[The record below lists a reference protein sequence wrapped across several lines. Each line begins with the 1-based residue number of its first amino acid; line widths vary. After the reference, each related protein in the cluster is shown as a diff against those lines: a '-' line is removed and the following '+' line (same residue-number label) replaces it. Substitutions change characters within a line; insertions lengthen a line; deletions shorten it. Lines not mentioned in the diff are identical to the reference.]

1 MSMIFIMEGTISNV
15 NSVYNGRL
23 SGICEEDIFDPQK
36 TYNVFL
42 EVSSRTEERT
52 MEQE

>member
-1 MSMIFIMEGTISNV
+1 MTFNIEGNRSNV

-42 EVSSRTEERT
+42 EVSSRTEERM